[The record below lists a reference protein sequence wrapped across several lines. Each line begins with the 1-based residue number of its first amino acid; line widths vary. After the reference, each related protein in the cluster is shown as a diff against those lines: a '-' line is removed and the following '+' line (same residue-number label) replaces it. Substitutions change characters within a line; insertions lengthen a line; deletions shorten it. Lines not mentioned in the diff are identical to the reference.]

1 MRMVKSKVLLLAFA
15 TTNIFFVGCKKEM
28 NINDA
33 GNLVP
38 KTVIENPN
46 LPAIVVNGVKLHA
59 QAFGPLDSTLVMVLH
74 GGPGGSY
81 QYMLNCKSLAD
92 KGYRVVFYDQIGSGL
107 SQRFS
112 KEWYGNFGTDA
123 LNRTFYDELR
133 AVITYYK
140 TALNQKV
147 VLLGD
152 SWGGILAAGYTGKY
166 PSEISGLI
174 VGEPG
179 GLKWQ
184 DIDEYIGKSRTFK
197 LFSETLND
205 AVYFDQFLTGKEN
218 QHEILDYKFGLMTSK
233 NDKVGEKTPDIGNN
247 NSFYKNSRSG
257 AVVFDAMI
265 ELGDKYLFNFSA
277 GLNQY
282 TKKTLFIYSS
292 NNSVYTDGWAQKIS
306 SVFSNKEMFKVQ
318 GVGHS
323 GFFDQKN
330 TWLTITEPKVVQF
343 LRNL

>member
-1 MRMVKSKVLLLAFA
+1 MMKSKMLLLVMITSSIFWISCQKER
-15 TTNIFFVGCKKEM
+15 NIV
-28 NINDA
+28 DP

-38 KTVIENPN
+38 KTVNEDPN
-46 LPAIVVNGVKLHA
+46 LPAIVVNGARLHS
-59 QAFGPLDSTLVMVLH
+59 QAFGPVDSTLVMVLH

-92 KGYRVVFYDQIGSGL
+92 KGFRVVFYDQIGSGL

-112 KEWYGNFGTDA
+112 EKWYSNFGSEA
-123 LNRTFYDELR
+123 LNKIFYDELR

-140 TALNQKV
+140 TKPNQKV

-166 PSEISGLI
+166 ANEISGLI

-179 GLKWQ
+179 GLNWQ
-184 DIDEYIGKSRTFK
+184 DINEYIGKSRSFK

-205 AVYFDQFLTGKEN
+205 ALYFDQFITGKEN
-218 QHEILDYKFGLMTSK
+218 QHEILDYKFGLMTAK
-233 NDKVGEKTPDIGNN
+233 NDIVGEKAPDIGNN
-247 NSFYKNSRSG
+247 KSFYRNSRSG
-257 AVVFDAMI
+257 AEIFEAMI

-292 NNSVYTDGWAQKIS
+292 NNTVYTDGWAQKIS
-306 SVFSNKEMFKVQ
+306 SVFSNKEILKVQ

-330 TWLTITEPKVVQF
+330 TWSSTTEPKVVQF
-343 LRNL
+343 LKTL